1 MSGVFRRL
9 ALACF
14 GVFLSSIFV
23 FAVLRVLPGD
33 IATTRLGIN
42 ATPDALKQLRS
53 DLGFDEPLF
62 NQYGMWILDA
72 LRGNLGTSLV
82 DGSSVSS
89 SIIARLDVTIPLVAM
104 ASTLAM
110 ASAIWL
116 ARRSSLQ
123 RRGVAGVVVSVFS
136 QLGLAIPT
144 FVVGVALVAVFAVR
158 LKILPAGG
166 FPTDG
171 WANPLDAL
179 RSMVL
184 PIITLTLTQTA
195 MLFRFAR
202 SHALDFLAS
211 DAFRTAR
218 AVGRS
223 RAGAL
228 LTARRLLLSP
238 VLGLTA
244 LQISAFL
251 TTAVVTESVFA
262 LPGLGSMLVRDIANR
277 DVTKVQST
285 LLVVVVAVF
294 VIRFVVDAVNV
305 RLDPRK
311 ADS

>member
-9 ALACF
+9 ALSFF

-42 ATPDALKQLRS
+42 ATPHALQQLRN
-53 DLGFDEPLF
+53 DLRLDEPLVS
-62 NQYGMWILDA
+62 QYGAWILDA

-89 SIIARLDVTIPLVAM
+89 SIVARLDVTIPLIAM
-104 ASTLAM
+104 ASTLAVVF
-110 ASAIWL
+110 ATWL

-123 RRGVAGVVVSVFS
+123 RRGFSGVVVSVFS

-144 FVVGVALVAVFAVR
+144 FVIGVALVAVFAVQ
-158 LKILPAGG
+158 LKMLPAGG

-171 WANPLDAL
+171 WANPLDAF

-184 PIITLTLTQTA
+184 PTITLTLTQTA

-218 AVGRS
+218 AVGRNRS
-223 RAGAL
+223 GAL

-311 ADS
+311 ADL